1 MKRYPLLMAS
11 LLTVFTL
18 CSVAKAE
25 DGSRLNEGSTDVTQ
39 VCHNSGVKTGL
50 EGDALAFF
58 ADVCSDALDGLT
70 FASEDPLSDDEAADI
85 EQKCAEEA
93 QESSD
98 FDASFE
104 QCVSRDL
111 IDALKQKSQ

>member
-1 MKRYPLLMAS
+1 MKRYPLLVAS
-11 LLTVFTL
+11 LLSALSMTALAQVDVKTL
-18 CSVAKAE
+18 
-25 DGSRLNEGSTDVTQ
+25 DGEGAVDLTQ

-70 FASEDPLSDDEAADI
+70 FANNDPLSDEEAADI
-85 EQKCAEEA
+85 EQRCAEEA
-93 QESSD
+93 QDSSD

-104 QCVSRDL
+104 QCVSRDV